1 MKKINTPK
9 IGFVSLGCAKALVD
23 SERIITQL
31 RAEGY
36 EIVPTYQE
44 ADLVIINT
52 CGFINEA
59 IQESLDT
66 IEEAL
71 IENGKVIVT
80 GCLGARKVTIL
91 ENYPTVL
98 AITGPHAY
106 QEVMEA
112 VHKNL
117 PAPHDPVA
125 DLIPKQGIK
134 LTPPHYAYLKISE
147 GCSHHCSYC
156 IIPELRGPLVSRPI
170 GEILHEAENL
180 VEAGVKEL
188 LVISQDTGAYGSD
201 INFKNDF
208 YLGKTLKTDLFN
220 LAEQLSQFNSWIRLH
235 YLYPYKSIDNIL
247 PLMAENKILPYLD
260 IPFQHSNK
268 RILNLM
274 QRPASGEDNLKRIE
288 TWRKMCPDM
297 TIRSTFIVGFPGE
310 TDQEFEELL
319 TFLKEAQLDR
329 VGCFKYSHVKGAKAN
344 DLPNYIPETIK
355 EERLA
360 QFMQVQAEISANKL
374 AKKIGKTI
382 EVMIDEVN
390 EDHLVGRSKADA
402 PEVDGNVFIEGKY
415 NRIPGDIISV
425 TVDQADEYD
434 LFGRVA
440 E

>member
-1 MKKINTPK
+1 MQNNTPK

-36 EIVPTYQE
+36 DIVPTYDE

-59 IQESLDT
+59 IEESLDT
-66 IEEAL
+66 IREAL
-71 IENGKVIVT
+71 MENGKVIVT
-80 GCLGARKVTIL
+80 GCLGVRKVTIL
-91 ENYPTVL
+91 ENFPQVL

-106 QEVMEA
+106 EEVMAE
-112 VHKNL
+112 VHKAL
-117 PAPHDPVA
+117 PAPHDPIA
-125 DLIPKQGIK
+125 DLVPAQGIK

-147 GCSHHCSYC
+147 GCSHHCTYC

-170 GEILHEAENL
+170 GDILTEAEHL
-180 VEAGVKEL
+180 AAAGVKEL

-201 INFKNDF
+201 INFKTDF
-208 YLGKTLKTDLFN
+208 YDGKPLKTDLFN
-220 LAEQLSQFNSWIRLH
+220 LAEQLSQFNIWIRLH

-247 PLMAENKILPYLD
+247 PLMAKNRILPYLD

-274 QRPASGEDNLKRIE
+274 QRPACGEDNLERIAA
-288 TWRKMCPDM
+288 WRKACPDI

-310 TDQEFEELL
+310 TDAEFEELL
-319 TFLKEAQLDR
+319 DFLKAAQLDR
-329 VGCFKYSHVKGAKAN
+329 IGCFKYSHVKGAKAN
-344 DLPNYIPETIK
+344 DLPNYVPETAK
-355 EERLA
+355 EERLE

-374 AKKIGKTI
+374 AAKIGKTI
-382 EVMIDEVN
+382 DVIIDEVN
-390 EDHLVGRSKADA
+390 EETIIGRSKADA
-402 PEVDGNVFIEGKY
+402 PEVDGNVFIERQY
-415 NRIPGDIISV
+415 NLIPGDYVKVKIDN
-425 TVDQADEYD
+425 TDEYD
-434 LFGRVA
+434 LFGTLV